1 MPSGSQPDQADGRKP
16 DAAQP
21 INALV
26 LRRRSFNLSLLA
38 AVVQVGFGTRVL
50 AGEDRPRP
58 PPSRLT
64 ADSTRLISEI
74 A

>member
-1 MPSGSQPDQADGRKP
+1 MPSGSQPDQAGGRKP
-16 DAAQP
+16 DAAKP
-21 INALV
+21 TNTLV

-38 AVVQVGFGTRVL
+38 AVVQAGLGTRVM
-50 AGEDRPRP
+50 AGEDYPRP

-64 ADSTRLISEI
+64 ADSTQLISDI

>member
-1 MPSGSQPDQADGRKP
+1 MPSGSQPDQAGGRKP

>member
-1 MPSGSQPDQADGRKP
+1 MPSGSQPDQAGGRKP
-16 DAAQP
+16 DAAKP
-21 INALV
+21 RSALV

-38 AVVQVGFGTRVL
+38 AVVQAAVGTRVI
-50 AGEDRPRP
+50 AGEDYPRP
-58 PPSRLT
+58 TPSRLT